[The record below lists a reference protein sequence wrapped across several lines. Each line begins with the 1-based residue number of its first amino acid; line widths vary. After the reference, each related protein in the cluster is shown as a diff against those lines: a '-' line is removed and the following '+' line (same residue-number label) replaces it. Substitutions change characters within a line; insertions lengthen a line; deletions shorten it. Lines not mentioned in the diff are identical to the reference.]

1 MNKLDKMLDE
11 FFVDSDRFAA
21 EYYNETGE
29 LIISQE
35 SFNRLST
42 ILKEGLEIYNKVI
55 EDKMFSDDLVIQTL
69 LSEVGKEAQKIEI
82 NEENAKKLNTRN
94 AMEVWEDLHAGLVT
108 LAIFIKNAEEDS
120 DNDATPAD

>member
-108 LAIFIKNAEEDS
+108 LAIFIKNAEEDNN
-120 DNDATPAD
+120 NDDAPAD

>member
-21 EYYNETGE
+21 EYYDETNK

-108 LAIFIKNAEEDS
+108 LAIYIKNAEEDG
-120 DNDATPAD
+120 DNDDAPAD

>member
-120 DNDATPAD
+120 NNDDAPAD

>member
-21 EYYNETGE
+21 EYYDETGK

-42 ILKEGLEIYNKVI
+42 ILKEGLEIYNKVV
-55 EDKMFSDDLVIQTL
+55 EDKMFSDDPVIQTL

-108 LAIFIKNAEEDS
+108 LAIHIKNAEEDD
-120 DNDATPAD
+120 DNDDAPAD